1 MGGKLYMFDYLGRGE
16 SNSMTTKPKA
26 RKFRIAAQAAP
37 HIRPGRSAEAAV
49 ACAPLGQSGSRPRRA
64 RPAPATR
71 CATRPARQT
80 SVQHRREPA
89 RLAPERWSPQDRS
102 RREDR
107 AVDAGPG
114 PQLRMARRMAQKHG
128 LAPTSDFDAVRLLRA
143 KGIDPFQRGNMLELV
158 AGDGGRG
165 GSGGGSGGNALT
177 TTPEP
182 GDPRR
187 VQLPQTVPV
196 GQQTLPSTDLS
207 PADRRAD
214 EISRIQRDI
223 AKRRRRKLILLFSR
237 LTAFVFLPTL
247 IAGYYYYAVATPMYS
262 TKSEFLILTAD
273 GSGGSMGGLG
283 GLIPSQFATGQD
295 SIATQS
301 YLQSKDAML
310 RLDKDVGFRAHF
322 SQDWIDPI
330 QRLAPDAS
338 TEDAYKLYKKYVKLG
353 YDPTEGVIRMELATA
368 DPEVSAQF
376 SEKLIDYAEERVDHL
391 SAEKRL
397 DAVRT
402 AEQSLAQAKQ
412 QRSDAQR
419 QLVELQEGSI
429 LDPEGEIANIRS
441 LIGSAELQLQEKQLA
456 LNTQLSNAR
465 PNQARVEALRGEIE
479 GLEAELRKQ
488 NARLTDATA
497 GSSSLAAQAA
507 AIQIAQAD
515 LATADMVLQSALESK
530 RLSEDRS
537 QQAGPLPDCQRK
549 SGRPR
554 RIPPIRAPSRTPCLP
569 S

>member
-1 MGGKLYMFDYLGRGE
+1 
-16 SNSMTTKPKA
+16 MTTKPKA
-26 RKFRIAAQAAP
+26 RKFRIRRNPNAPQDHAPVEHGQTQAAP
-37 HIRPGRSAEAAV
+37 EPLREGQISSARETAASQNIEDIRKEGLTGRE
-49 ACAPLGQSGSRPRRA
+49 
-64 RPAPATR
+64 
-71 CATRPARQT
+71 
-80 SVQHRREPA
+80 
-89 RLAPERWSPQDRS
+89 
-102 RREDR
+102 
-107 AVDAGPG
+107 
-114 PQLRMARRMAQKHG
+114 LRMARRMAQKHG

-165 GSGGGSGGNALT
+165 GSGGGSDGNALT

-237 LTAFVFLPTL
+237 LSAFVFLPTL

-295 SIATQS
+295 STATQS

-530 RLSEDRS
+530 RLSEIEANKQVRYLTVSVNPVPSEDPSYPRS
-537 QQAGPLPDCQRK
+537 FENTVLAFLIFAGIYMMISLTASILREQV
-549 SGRPR
+549 S
-554 RIPPIRAPSRTPCLP
+554 S
-569 S
+569 